1 MQIFRLASLKKA
13 VYTANGLSFLPT
25 FLSEDFIVRRS
36 AAKETIAEILVT
48 EIGDSVSK
56 APYMIV
62 RLPVLVFHY
71 YSNVK

>member
-1 MQIFRLASLKKA
+1 VQIFRLTSLKKP
-13 VYTANGLSFLPT
+13 VYAANGLSFLPT

-62 RLPVLVFHY
+62 LILVPVFRFIL
-71 YSNVK
+71 